1 MNVFFHTFGCR
12 ANQYDTEQ
20 VRLAFAETGATVVDD
35 PAAADVAVVN
45 SCTVT
50 GESEAKL
57 RRFVGRI
64 ARGREGLETV
74 VIGCAAAL
82 DDGRIASLPSVR
94 AVGGG
99 AGGRGRGGADGCASG
114 GRSDFHAT
122 SDV

>member
-12 ANQYDTEQ
+12 ANQYDTEL
-20 VRLAFAETGATVVDD
+20 VRLAFTATGAPVVDD

-82 DDGRIASLPSVR
+82 DDGRIAALPSVR
-94 AVGGG
+94 AVVGSRCQGGG
-99 AGGRGRGGADGCASG
+99 RPS
-114 GRSDFHAT
+114 RST
-122 SDV
+122 T

>member
-1 MNVFFHTFGCR
+1 VNVFFHTFGCR
-12 ANQYDTEQ
+12 ANQYDTEL

-35 PAAADVAVVN
+35 PTAADVAIVN

-74 VIGCAAAL
+74 VIGCL
-82 DDGRIASLPSVR
+82 FL
-94 AVGGG
+94 
-99 AGGRGRGGADGCASG
+99 
-114 GRSDFHAT
+114 
-122 SDV
+122 SDVRSPCEIDNVWVWPAVPWMSSATMAVPAVI